1 MAEMTIYIDA
11 DACPQVIKEVCYKV
25 ARRLKLKVTLVAN
38 QYMRIPNDELFSFI
52 QVAAGPDVADEKIAE
67 MAVEGDL
74 VVTQDIPLADII
86 VQKKAFAI
94 SPRGK
99 LFTEAN
105 VKERLSV
112 RDFMTDLRSMG
123 IETGGPA
130 PFTDR
135 DRQNF
140 NNSIDRFLTKQLKK

>member
-1 MAEMTIYIDA
+1 MHTYIDA
-11 DACPQVIKEVCYKV
+11 DACPQVIKEVCHKV
-25 ARRLKLKVTLVAN
+25 ARRLKLKLTLVAN
-38 QYMRIPNDELFSFI
+38 QFMRIPNDESFHFI
-52 QVAAGPDVADEKIAE
+52 QVGAGPDVADAKIVELAQ
-67 MAVEGDL
+67 EGDL
-74 VVTQDIPLADII
+74 VITQDIPLADLI
-86 VQKKAFAI
+86 VQKKAFAM

-99 LFTEAN
+99 LFTESN

-130 PFTDR
+130 PFSDR

-140 NNSIDRFLTKQLKK
+140 NNSIDRFLTKQLK